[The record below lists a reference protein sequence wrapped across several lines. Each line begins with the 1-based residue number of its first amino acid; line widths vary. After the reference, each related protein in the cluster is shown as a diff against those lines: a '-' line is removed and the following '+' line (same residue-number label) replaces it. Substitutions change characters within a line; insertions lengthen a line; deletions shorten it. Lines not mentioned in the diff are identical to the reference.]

1 MNLTVTFESA
11 ELRFKQILEDFFVS
25 IYDEKSLLSHGIDHH
40 RRVWKYAKEL
50 AVLIFEHNNTI
61 DPEISRNL
69 IIACYLH
76 DIGMSVDHGIKHGR
90 HSRELCISFLKKNHL
105 EVDEY
110 QDVLLAIENHD
121 NKEYKPAASKND
133 LLTILSV
140 ADDLD
145 AFGFIGIY
153 RYSEIYLM
161 RGINHSVLGDL
172 VISNAKNRFDNF
184 IKIFGFSDELV
195 RKHEKKYKI
204 LVDFFTGY
212 NNQVNSYNFGKE
224 PPSGYCG
231 IVDIYLMCINTNVG
245 LNNLYTEISKYS
257 TDRTIQWYFS
267 ELEKELSS
275 VP

>member
-1 MNLTVTFESA
+1 MNLTVKFESA

-50 AVLIFEHNNTI
+50 AVLVFEHNNTI
-61 DPEISRNL
+61 DPEISHNL

-90 HSRELCISFLKKNHL
+90 HSSELCISFLKKNHL
-105 EVDEY
+105 EVEEY

-121 NKEYKPAASKND
+121 NKEYKTSAPKND

-153 RYSEIYLM
+153 RYCEIYLI
-161 RGINHSVLGDL
+161 RGIDLSVLGDL
-172 VISNAKNRFDNF
+172 VITNSKKRFDNF

-195 RKHEKKYKI
+195 GKHEKKYKI
-204 LVDFFTGY
+204 LIDFFNEY
-212 NNQVNSYNFGKE
+212 NKQVTSYKFGKE
-224 PPSGYCG
+224 PPTGYYG
-231 IVDIYLMCINTNVG
+231 IVDVFRECINSKAEH
-245 LNNLYTEISKYS
+245 LNFQKELHNHFDDSIV
-257 TDRTIQWYFS
+257 RWYFTGLEE
-267 ELEKELSS
+267 ELFSF
-275 VP
+275 